1 MFVDIYVYIQEL
13 VQFEL
18 LEISKVVREME
29 VSLVS

>member
-1 MFVDIYVYIQEL
+1 MFVDVYVYIQEL